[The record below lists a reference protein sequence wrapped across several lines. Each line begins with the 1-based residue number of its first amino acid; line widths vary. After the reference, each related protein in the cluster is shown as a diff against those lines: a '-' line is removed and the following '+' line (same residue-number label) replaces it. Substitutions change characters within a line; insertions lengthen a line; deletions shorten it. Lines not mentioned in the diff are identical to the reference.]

1 MSLALRPTFSESWYR
16 VVNLRPRLRPTA
28 QISRQY
34 YRGERWYVVRDPA
47 GNQFH
52 RLSDPAYRFVGLL
65 DGSRTV
71 GEAWDL
77 VGGQLADDAPTQPE
91 VLQILSQLF
100 AANLIE
106 TDVTPDSA
114 VVLKRQK
121 LHFKKKM
128 QQRLMN
134 LLFPRLPLW
143 DPDVFIKSW
152 MPVINVLL
160 SWFGAV
166 VWLLVCGTALVLLAP
181 HWEALFGQTANLFQN
196 INPGDAWLL
205 WVTFIVI
212 KFIHEMGH
220 AFSCRRFG
228 GEVHE
233 VGIMLLVL
241 VPTPYVDA
249 SSAWAFPN
257 KWKRIFVGVGGM
269 VFELFVAAISAFV
282 WLATKDS
289 PGLINQLAYNTM
301 LIASV
306 STILFNAN
314 PLLRYDG
321 YYILSDYWEIPNLQ
335 RKSSEYTL
343 GLIKRHIFRV
353 KQQHPLPAPWQRVQL
368 FFYAITASCYRIF
381 VSLAIAYMLFYTLPE
396 QAKIVGLLMGAGA
409 LTMFLVVPLFKSLKY
424 LSTDPELHRK
434 RGRAWAFAGSVAAAV
449 VVLVGVIN
457 FPVAVRAEGVIEAG
471 ERSTIYIQ
479 TPGFVEKI
487 NVKDGDWVE
496 KDQILVVLSNR
507 QEETSLAKL
516 EDELQVT
523 ELQIR
528 EARAAGDPSYNTFL
542 ERRARLTNIAAQQR
556 DRVEKL
562 TIRAPIA
569 GRVVSPELH
578 NYAGAFLPPS
588 QQLATIAQSGQLEAF
603 VLVPQTDIQRLQDS
617 DGYTAELRAIGAM
630 TDVVQVDNANIWIS
644 QQAKKEVRSA
654 SLTHQGGGEQAPDM
668 QQDPSRPMSATPQYE
683 ARIRFDNTNTPSGD
697 PYFPGQRV
705 YVRFRTKDPE
715 PLAVQWYRWFR
726 QLTMTTQQS

>member
-121 LHFKKKM
+121 MHFKKKM

-134 LLFPRLPLW
+134 LLFPRLPIW
-143 DPDVFIKSW
+143 DPDVFVKSW
-152 MPVINVLL
+152 MPVIRILL

-166 VWLLVCGTALVLLAP
+166 VWLLTLGLAIFVLAP
-181 HWEALFGQTANLFQN
+181 HWDKLFGQTASLFQN
-196 INPGDAWLL
+196 INPQDAWLL

-249 SSAWAFPN
+249 SSAWAFQN

-269 VFELFVAAISAFV
+269 IFELFVAALSAFV
-282 WLATKDS
+282 WVWTMGS
-289 PGLINQLAYNTM
+289 PGLLNQLAYNTM

-321 YYILSDYWEIPNLQ
+321 YYILSDYWEIPNMQ
-335 RKSSEYTL
+335 RKASEYTL

-353 KQQHPLPAPWQRVQL
+353 KQQHPLPAPYQRLQL
-368 FFYAITASCYRIF
+368 FFYAIASSCYRIF

-396 QAKIVGLLMGAGA
+396 QLKIVGLLMGAGA
-409 LTMFLVVPLFKSLKY
+409 LTMFLFVPLFKSLKY

-434 RGRAWAFAGSVAAAV
+434 RGRAWAFSGAVAGAV
-449 VVLVGVIN
+449 VLLIGVIN

-471 ERSTIYIQ
+471 ERSTVYVQ
-479 TPGFVEKI
+479 TPGFVDKV

-496 KDQILVVLSNR
+496 KDQILLVLSNR
-507 QEETSLAKL
+507 QEEIALAKS
-516 EDELQVT
+516 EDELKIT

-528 EARAAGDPSYNTFL
+528 EARASGDPAYATYL
-542 ERRARLTNIAAQQR
+542 ERRARLTTIYAQQQE
-556 DRVEKL
+556 RVEKL

-578 NYAGAFLPPS
+578 YYPGAFLPPS
-588 QQLATIAQSGQLEAF
+588 QQVATIAQSGQLEAF
-603 VLVPQTDIQRLQDS
+603 VVINQADRQRLTSAS
-617 DGYTAELRAIGAM
+617 DYTAELRVVGAIA
-630 TDVVQVDNANIWIS
+630 DVLPVNNENITIS
-644 QQAKKEVRSA
+644 PAAKKEMRSPTA
-654 SLTHQGGGEQAPDM
+654 SHATGGLGAPDP
-668 QQDPSRPMSATPQYE
+668 QDPSGRTLAQPQFE
-683 ARIRFDNTNTPSGD
+683 ARIRFDNTTTDAATG
-697 PYFPGQRV
+697 YYAGQRV
-705 YVRFRTKDPE
+705 YVRFKTNHPE

-726 QLTMTTQQS
+726 QLTMQTQQS